1 MRILIE
7 KITKKDLPMFYS
19 LFKKAILEDF
29 REYSPE
35 VASFQLK
42 RHRKS
47 NLLRWIRQGDEY
59 VFLAK
64 NEKGDIAGI
73 LVAQK
78 IIGGVSNCDWLIVP
92 KEFRRQ
98 GVGTRLLGHWESW
111 IRRNKGHLLAVT
123 CARRNCR
130 FYQRAGYKK
139 YGYIHEGYFG
149 NCDYLL
155 FKRIGEWNKKSLAP
169 RKNA

>member
-1 MRILIE
+1 
-7 KITKKDLPMFYS
+7 MFYS
-19 LFKKAILEDF
+19 LFKRAILEDF
-29 REYSPE
+29 KEYSPE

-47 NLLRWIRQGDEY
+47 NLLRWIRQGEEY

-98 GVGTRLLGHWESW
+98 EVGTRLLGYWENW
-111 IRRNKGHLLAVT
+111 ISRNKGHMLTVT

-139 YGYIHEGYFG
+139 YGYMHEGYFG

-155 FKRIGEWNKKSLAP
+155 FKRICDWNKKSLVSQ
-169 RKNA
+169 KNARTS